1 MGKFIKGDI
10 VVTPFPFSDLS
21 VNKKRPALIVAT
33 LQGDDLIMCQITSKN
48 VNDNYAV
55 PLDSDNFKSGK
66 LPVVSNI
73 RPNRLFT
80 GEANNIIIRRAGK
93 LKKAKLDEVIDK
105 IVVILKK

>member
-1 MGKFIKGDI
+1 MGKFVKGDI

-21 VNKKRPALIVAT
+21 ANKKRPALIVAT
-33 LQGDDLIMCQITSKN
+33 LQGDDVVMCQITSKN

-55 PLDSDNFKSGK
+55 SLNSDDFKSGK
-66 LPVVSNI
+66 LPVSSNI

-80 GEANNIIIRRAGK
+80 GEAKIMFKRSGK

-105 IVVILKK
+105 IVEILRK